1 MPGAIGGQSD
11 TAATPILVSRKRV
24 GGVMNQSDQ
33 PEYEVPTWLLGTV
46 PRHPF
51 VIYHDAEATGEVN
64 E

>member
-1 MPGAIGGQSD
+1 
-11 TAATPILVSRKRV
+11 
-24 GGVMNQSDQ
+24 MNQSDQ